1 MLRLTRIARR
11 PAVALAVAGGA
22 SACLFS
28 SSYLDNNELERG
40 ARCEAP
46 NASQGGLKEVAKRL
60 GAYVK
65 NIEDEDKITLRTD
78 KLGVKVYGVVDEA
91 AHKAAGGL
99 PVVRVAQALIKAPI
113 EDVALCWWQ
122 AGRRKEWDSVNTQ
135 DSQLVRSVAP
145 NARLVYLQGKPKKGG
160 IISSRDF
167 CYVSHKAPPELVGA
181 KAGSV
186 LFVQANAATE
196 VPPNNASTRGD
207 VNSLLLL
214 VEVDPITT
222 RAYYAIELDVKGWL
236 PIKVV
241 KAAAD
246 ETPLTLAVLRD
257 YIEKELSEEASL
269 TPEAAAKH
277 AVHRRESG
285 EDKPGAGA
293 IAGAWATREDL
304 LETKKLLEKQLKKAS
319 AEERKMGID
328 LSGLRKQIK
337 KEIAEVDR
345 RL

>member
-1 MLRLTRIARR
+1 MLGLSRIARR
-11 PAVALAVAGGA
+11 PAAALAVAGGA
-22 SACLFS
+22 SAYLYS
-28 SSYLDNNELERG
+28 SPCAAKDEREQ
-40 ARCEAP
+40 AVLCEAP
-46 NASQGGLKEVAKRL
+46 NAVHSGLKGVAQRL
-60 GAYVK
+60 GHYVK
-65 NIEDEDKITLRTD
+65 NIEDPGQINLRAD

-113 EDVALCWWQ
+113 DEVALCWWQ

-135 DSQLVRSVAP
+135 DSQLVRSLAP
-145 NARLVYLQGKPKKGG
+145 DKRLVYLQGKPKKGG

-167 CYVSHKAPPELVGA
+167 CYVSYKAPPELVGA
-181 KAGSV
+181 KPGSV
-186 LFVQANAATE
+186 LFLQANAASE

-214 VEVDPITT
+214 EPVDPITT
-222 RAYYAIELDVKGWL
+222 KAYYAIEMDVKGWL

-257 YIEKELSEEASL
+257 HIEKELSEEASL
-269 TPEAAAKH
+269 SPEAAAKH
-277 AVHRRESG
+277 AVHRRESSG
-285 EDKPGAGA
+285 TASGAV
-293 IAGAWATREDL
+293 AGAWATREDL
-304 LETKKLLEKQLKKAS
+304 LETKKLLEKQLKKAA

-328 LSGLRKQIK
+328 LSGLRAQIK
-337 KEIAEVDR
+337 KEIADVDR